1 MDSYIIHP
9 QTKAQE
15 KALKAVLE
23 ALKVDFECLK
33 AGVEEQLP
41 DVVVQ
46 KVKKSQQQIAEGKFI
61 SLDEM
66 KAIISK
72 RK

>member
-23 ALKVDFECLK
+23 ALQVDFECLK
-33 AGVEEQLP
+33 AGIEEQLP
-41 DVVVQ
+41 EAVVQ

-66 KAIISK
+66 KAIIS
-72 RK
+72 